1 MNAYIINM
9 KKKTKIFRIFHII
22 YDKFFA
28 NSKYQKK
35 GGKKNLI
42 IEFFVILQ
50 MIVDYRQHLII
61 KIVRTK

>member
-1 MNAYIINM
+1 MQNRTF
-9 KKKTKIFRIFHII
+9 KE
-22 YDKFFA
+22 
-28 NSKYQKK
+28 KK
-35 GGKKNLI
+35 GGKESLI

>member
-1 MNAYIINM
+1 LNAYIINM

-35 GGKKNLI
+35 GGKKNVKYRYN
-42 IEFFVILQ
+42 ETFFGRSAE
-50 MIVDYRQHLII
+50 Y
-61 KIVRTK
+61 